1 MRLPAWLVP
10 LVPKVITVA
19 FVLAVSAVAT
29 ATSPSPKRRRPGLC
43 VRLVSGGDRE
53 PGVDASPTLEPK
65 AGLTYSRWNS
75 PGWVPGAGE
84 ADKWAA
90 C

>member
-29 ATSPSPKRRRPGLC
+29 ATSPSPKRRRPDLC
-43 VRLVSGGDRE
+43 VRLVSGGDHE
-53 PGVDASPTLEPK
+53 PGWWYSQTIQLSLVVASK
-65 AGLTYSRWNS
+65 
-75 PGWVPGAGE
+75 
-84 ADKWAA
+84 
-90 C
+90 